1 MSYKSDQEILVALI
15 SHLAATRFK
24 CLAPQ
29 TLSRRLG
36 MSHEDILRVLNAYPG
51 IFWKKEDLSRGHS
64 EHLYTL
70 QLRYALRSQDKEE
83 ENGEVE
89 EKSREPLS
97 GDLVGALINFVQFQA
112 QQESEAVHARSNM
125 RAGLVNAIIAA
136 SSALVGAVLGVVLS
150 ATLKS

>member
-1 MSYKSDQEILVALI
+1 MRYAKDQELLIALV

-24 CLAPQ
+24 CLAPL

-36 MSHEDILRVLNAYPG
+36 LPHEHGLRVLNGYPG
-51 IFWKKEDLSRGHS
+51 LFWKKDDLSRGHS

-70 QLRYALRSQDKEE
+70 QIRYALRSQDKEE

-97 GDLVGALINFVQFQA
+97 GDLIGALINFVQVQA
-112 QQESEAVHARSNM
+112 QQENEAVRARSIVK
-125 RAGLVNAIIAA
+125 ASLLNALIAA
-136 SSALVGAVLGVVLS
+136 SSALIGAALGVVLS
-150 ATLKS
+150 A